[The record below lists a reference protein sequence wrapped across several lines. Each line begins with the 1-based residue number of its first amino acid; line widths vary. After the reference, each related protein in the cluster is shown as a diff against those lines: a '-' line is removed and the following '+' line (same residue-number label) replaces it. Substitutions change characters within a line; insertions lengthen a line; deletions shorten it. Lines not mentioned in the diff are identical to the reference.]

1 MDEALRSNDEYQ
13 IYMKILDM
21 FTESNKLKVLF
32 LISSTFY
39 LLIFKMYL

>member
-21 FTESNKLKVLF
+21 FTESDKFKVW
-32 LISSTFY
+32 Y
-39 LLIFKMYL
+39 